1 MRESTHLATTFPSLI
16 MSSKKASPQPEIPVN
31 APPKTVL
38 VVDDDELFRNTLKT
52 ALTGAGYRALT
63 AINGTQALE
72 RLREEEVEI
81 LVIDILMP
89 EKDGLETLREVRR
102 MKHKAAV
109 VTMSGGGQLN
119 ADFFTK
125 SARYLGAS
133 ATLLKPFTLEEL
145 LSVLKGL

>member
-1 MRESTHLATTFPSLI
+1 MLFRS
-16 MSSKKASPQPEIPVN
+16 PEIPEK

-38 VVDDDELFRNTLKT
+38 VVDDDNRLRESLKT
-52 ALTGAGYRALT
+52 ALTNAGFRTIT
-63 AINGTQALE
+63 ASNGTQAIEQLT
-72 RLREEEVEI
+72 REEVDI

-102 MKHKAAV
+102 MKQKAAI
-109 VTMSGGGQLN
+109 VTMSGGGQLD

-125 SARYLGAS
+125 SARFLGAR

-145 LSVLKGL
+145 LKVLRNL

>member
-1 MRESTHLATTFPSLI
+1 M
-16 MSSKKASPQPEIPVN
+16 PEN
-31 APPKTVL
+31 TPPKTVL
-38 VVDDDELFRNTLKT
+38 VVDDDELFRDTLKI
-52 ALTGAGYRALT
+52 ALTDAGYRVLT
-63 AINGTQALE
+63 AVNGALAVE
-72 RLREEEVEI
+72 RLRVEEVDI

-89 EKDGLETLREVRR
+89 EKDGLETLREVHR
-102 MKHKAAV
+102 MKHKAAI

-145 LSVLKGL
+145 LSVLQGL

>member
-1 MRESTHLATTFPSLI
+1 
-16 MSSKKASPQPEIPVN
+16 MSRNTPPPQPELPDN

-63 AINGTQALE
+63 AINGTQAVD
-72 RLREEEVEI
+72 RLSREEVDI

-102 MKHKAAV
+102 MKHKAAI

-119 ADFFTK
+119 ADFFNK

-133 ATLLKPFTLEEL
+133 ATLQKPFTLEEL
-145 LSVLKGL
+145 LSVLNAL